1 MFREDIVRDQG
12 IWVYGLADITSV
24 PDWQDF
30 GMKFAEE
37 TTEWNATQSRWM
49 NREDVMIFPY
59 VEPSKYVLPLPFG
72 VFFRS
77 LLSKPQ

>member
-1 MFREDIVRDQG
+1 MFASRYREVFREDIVRDQG
-12 IWVYGLADITSV
+12 IWIYALPEITSV

-59 VEPSKYVLPLPFG
+59 VEPSK
-72 VFFRS
+72 
-77 LLSKPQ
+77 

>member
-1 MFREDIVRDQG
+1 MFASRYREVFREDIVRDQG
-12 IWVYGLADITSV
+12 IWVYGLPDITSV

-59 VEPSKYVLPLPFG
+59 VEPSK
-72 VFFRS
+72 
-77 LLSKPQ
+77 